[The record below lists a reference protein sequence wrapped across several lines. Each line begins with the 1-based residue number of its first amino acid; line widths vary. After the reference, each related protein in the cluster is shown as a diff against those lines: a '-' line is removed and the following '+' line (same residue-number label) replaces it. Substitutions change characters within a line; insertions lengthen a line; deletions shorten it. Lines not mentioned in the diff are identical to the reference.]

1 MEEKGEEKEGDEEEE
16 EKEEEEEEELEAEEV
31 EKEEVEE
38 NEEEAEEEKEAKEKK
53 WRRSRRRR
61 KRTRRRSGEGV
72 GAGGRGGERGAGGG
86 IPPKYLINFVR
97 KASKICSKRR
107 QSFFLFALLFLGY
120 CSNKGMDLHLHPSK
134 CISLCPNSVLVW
146 DFDSEAMRLNICK
159 S

>member
-1 MEEKGEEKEGDEEEE
+1 MRLKRRRRRREEEKGEEKEGDD
-16 EKEEEEEEELEAEEV
+16 EKRR
-31 EKEEVEE
+31 KERRRRRWRR
-38 NEEEAEEEKEAKEKK
+38 KRRRRKR
-53 WRRSRRRR
+53 WRRSRRRG
-61 KRTRRRSGEGV
+61 KRRGGGKGGQRG
-72 GAGGRGGERGAGGG
+72 GGR
-86 IPPKYLINFVR
+86 IPPEYLINFVR

-107 QSFFLFALLFLGY
+107 QCFFLFALLFLGY